1 MEASARAALQAAARH
16 ARLVFGRD
24 YPEVERRWTETREV
38 VGTLKT
44 RLEGGGGA
52 IYGTCLGDCFVPGA
66 AGAVGA
72 EKAMLA
78 ALPSCGAA
86 PLWTERASELEE
98 GWDTVAPAPRR
109 PDSWA
114 ARSWPAISGT
124 SAAT

>member
-16 ARLVFGRD
+16 ARLVFGND

-44 RLEGGGGA
+44 KLEGGGA
-52 IYGTCLGDCFVPGA
+52 IYGTCLGDCFVPG
-66 AGAVGA
+66 GGA

-78 ALPSCGAA
+78 ALPSCGAT

-98 GWDTVAPAPRR
+98 GWDTVAAAPRR
-109 PDSWA
+109 P
-114 ARSWPAISGT
+114 RRRR
-124 SAAT
+124 